1 MILRRQGVR
10 CSFLCEVIKLR
21 IDADFLNMHCGGYF
35 NIIVEQEVTST
46 NDIVKSLANNG
57 AAHGTVMIAQSQ
69 TAGRGR
75 MTRSFFS
82 PKDSG
87 VYMSILLRP
96 DIPIKD
102 SVRITT
108 CAAVAVKRAIEKFI
122 EEPVYIKWVNDL
134 YMRDKKVCGI
144 LTEASVDADADRLK
158 YAVLG
163 IGLNVDTPLDA
174 FPDDIKGIAGSV
186 FSINVS
192 DEIMN
197 RLVLEVL
204 NEIKTGV
211 EDIYDKK
218 IEDEY
223 KNSSWLDG
231 KYVDVMIGNDT
242 YPAKVIG
249 VADDFQLEIETES
262 GKRQMISFG
271 EVSVKVK

>member
-1 MILRRQGVR
+1 M
-10 CSFLCEVIKLR
+10 R
-21 IDADFLNMHCGGYF
+21 IDADFLNRNCDGYY

-57 AAHGTVMIAQSQ
+57 AADGMVLIAQSQ

-75 MTRSFFS
+75 ITRRFFS
-82 PKDSG
+82 PKGSG

-108 CAAVAVKRAIEKFI
+108 CAAVAVKRAIAKFT
-122 EEPVYIKWVNDL
+122 EETVYIKWVNDL
-134 YMRDKKVCGI
+134 YMRDRKVCGI
-144 LTEASVDADADRLK
+144 LTESALDADSDRLK
-158 YAVLG
+158 YAVIG
-163 IGLNVDTPLDA
+163 IGLNVDTPIDA
-174 FPDDIKGIAGSV
+174 FPEDIKGIAGSV
-186 FSINVS
+186 FSTNVS

-211 EDIYDKK
+211 KNIYDKK
-218 IEDEY
+218 IEEEY
-223 KNSSWLDG
+223 RNFSWLDG
-231 KYVDVMIGNDT
+231 KYVDVIIGNDT

-249 VADDFQLEIETES
+249 VADDFQLQIETES
-262 GKRQMISFG
+262 GEMQMLSFG
-271 EVSVKVK
+271 EVSVKAK

>member
-1 MILRRQGVR
+1 
-10 CSFLCEVIKLR
+10 
-21 IDADFLNMHCGGYF
+21 MHCDGYY

-57 AAHGTVMIAQSQ
+57 AADGTVMIAQSQ

-108 CAAVAVKRAIEKFI
+108 CAAVAVKRAIEKFT

-134 YMRDKKVCGI
+134 YMRDRKVCGI

-163 IGLNVDTPLDA
+163 IGLNVDTPIDT
-174 FPDDIKGIAGSV
+174 FPDEIKSTAGSI
-186 FSINVS
+186 FSTNVS
-192 DEIMN
+192 DDIMN

-204 NEIKTGV
+204 NEIKIGI
-211 EDIYDKK
+211 ENIYDKI
-218 IEDEY
+218 IEEDY

-231 KYVDVMIGNDT
+231 KHVEVMIGNDT
-242 YPAKVIG
+242 YPANVIG
-249 VADDFQLEIETES
+249 VADDFQLEIKAES
-262 GKRQMISFG
+262 GQRQLLSFG
-271 EVSVKVK
+271 EVSVKVR

>member
-1 MILRRQGVR
+1 M
-10 CSFLCEVIKLR
+10 R
-21 IDADFLNMHCGGYF
+21 IDADFLNMHCDGCY

-122 EEPVYIKWVNDL
+122 EEPIYIKWVNDL
-134 YMRDKKVCGI
+134 YMRDRKVCGI

-163 IGLNVDTPLDA
+163 IGLNVDTHIDT
-174 FPDDIKGIAGSV
+174 FPDEIKSTAGSI
-186 FSINVS
+186 FSTNVS
-192 DEIMN
+192 DDIMN

-204 NEIKTGV
+204 NEIKIGI
-211 EDIYDKK
+211 ENIYDKK
-218 IEDEY
+218 IEEEY

-231 KYVDVMIGNDT
+231 KYVEVMIGNST

-249 VADDFQLEIETES
+249 VADDFQLQIETEL
-262 GKRQMISFG
+262 GERQMLSFG
-271 EVSVKVK
+271 EVSVKLR